1 VPGLTPAVRAGVRE
15 EGMGMGDADSGARS
29 GAGPDREERP
39 SLVAQKVCLSA
50 IAVAVVAAVFVPML
64 IWAAGILLAGS
75 R

>member
-1 VPGLTPAVRAGVRE
+1 
-15 EGMGMGDADSGARS
+15 MGDADSGARS

-39 SLVAQKVCLSA
+39 SLVVQKVCLSA
-50 IAVAVVAAVFVPML
+50 IVAVVVLAVFVPMF